1 MLFYKTDKLEQLYL
15 FYIILC
21 IVVYILGSI
30 TVPLMEIDS
39 VQYANISREML
50 LNKSFLQIFDQG
62 KDYLDKPP
70 LLFWVS
76 ALSMYIFGINDIAF
90 RIPSILMAVLAIY
103 STYKF
108 TLLYYTK
115 EIALLAALVLASSQ
129 AMFLITHDLRTD
141 TMLMAWVI
149 LGIWQFS
156 SWLFTKKWISFI
168 ISFAAIAFG
177 MMTKGPIAL
186 MVPIFSFAP
195 HFLIHRNF
203 KLFFKWE
210 YLIGVL
216 IILILLIPMD
226 IGLYQQFDLHP
237 EKVMYEKTGTSGIRF
252 FYWTQSFGR
261 ITGES
266 VWHENDHFLFL
277 FENLLWGFLPWILF
291 FIIGLLL
298 EFYTIIKNKFRLQSH
313 EEWISTPGFLITYTA
328 LGISNYQLP
337 HYIYIVLPFASII
350 AAKYI
355 YSLITINENKQLK
368 NTLSIINGI
377 LFSLVL
383 FILIVL
389 LVIPFNL
396 NYYLIIIAFLI
407 FVTIFGYS
415 IYKQKKLIPN
425 TIHFALFT
433 ILITNLLLNA
443 FFYPKLLEYQ
453 LGNSVTKYIN
463 AKKIDKNNFY
473 LYKIYGERSLDF
485 YSNYSFQIIEDEKAL
500 KPADYLL
507 ISNKLITKDLLT
519 KFNTI
524 ETIAA
529 FHVSTLNA
537 KFLNPK
543 TRNSALDYYYI
554 LQKK

>member
-1 MLFYKTDKLEQLYL
+1 M
-15 FYIILC
+15 
-21 IVVYILGSI
+21 
-30 TVPLMEIDS
+30 
-39 VQYANISREML
+39 
-50 LNKSFLQIFDQG
+50 
-62 KDYLDKPP
+62 
-70 LLFWVS
+70 
-76 ALSMYIFGINDIAF
+76 
-90 RIPSILMAVLAIY
+90 
-103 STYKF
+103 
-108 TLLYYTK
+108 
-115 EIALLAALVLASSQ
+115 
-129 AMFLITHDLRTD
+129 
-141 TMLMAWVI
+141 
-149 LGIWQFS
+149 
-156 SWLFTKKWISFI
+156 
-168 ISFAAIAFG
+168 
-177 MMTKGPIAL
+177 
-186 MVPIFSFAP
+186 
-195 HFLIHRNF
+195 
-203 KLFFKWE
+203 
-210 YLIGVL
+210 
-216 IILILLIPMD
+216 
-226 IGLYQQFDLHP
+226 
-237 EKVMYEKTGTSGIRF
+237 
-252 FYWTQSFGR
+252 
-261 ITGES
+261 
-266 VWHENDHFLFL
+266 
-277 FENLLWGFLPWILF
+277 GFLPWILF
-291 FIIGLLL
+291 FIIGLVL

-368 NTLSIINGI
+368 NILSIINSI

-396 NYYLIIIAFLI
+396 NYYLIIITLLI
-407 FVTIFGYS
+407 FILIFGYT
-415 IYKQKKLIPN
+415 IYKQRKLIPN

-433 ILITNLLLNA
+433 ILITNLLLNV

-463 AKKIDKNNFY
+463 AKKIDKKNFY

-507 ISNKLITKDLLT
+507 ISNKLINKDMLS

-524 ETIAA
+524 EIISA

-543 TRNSALDYYYI
+543 TRNNALDYYYI

>member
-1 MLFYKTDKLEQLYL
+1 MFFYKTDKLEQQYL

-21 IVVYILGSI
+21 IVVYIIGSI

-90 RIPSILMAVLAIY
+90 RLPSILMAVLAIY

-108 TLLYYTK
+108 TILYYSK

-156 SWLFTKKWISFI
+156 SWLFTKKWISLITAFV
-168 ISFAAIAFG
+168 AVAFG

-186 MVPIFSFAP
+186 MVPIFSFVP

-203 KLFFKWE
+203 KLLFKWE
-210 YLIGVL
+210 YLVGVI
-216 IILILLIPMD
+216 IILVLLIPMD

-237 EKVMYEKTGTSGIRF
+237 EKVMYEKTGTSGLRF

-291 FIIGLLL
+291 FIIGLVL
-298 EFYTIIKNKFRLQSH
+298 ELYTILKNKFRLQSH
-313 EEWISTPGFLITYTA
+313 EEWISIPGFLITYTA

-337 HYIYIVLPFASII
+337 HYIYVVLPFVSII
-350 AAKYI
+350 AAKSI
-355 YSLITINENKQLK
+355 YSLITVNENKILK
-368 NTLSIINGI
+368 NIISVINSI

-383 FILIVL
+383 CILFVL
-389 LVIPFNL
+389 LVIPFGL
-396 NYYLIIIAFLI
+396 NYYLISITVLI
-407 FVTIFGYS
+407 FIIIFGYS
-415 IYKQKKLIPN
+415 IYKQKQLIPN

-433 ILITNLLLNA
+433 ILVTNLLLNV

-463 AKKIDKNNFY
+463 TKKIDKNNFY

-485 YSNYSFQIIEDEKAL
+485 YSNYSFQIVDDEKAL

>member
-1 MLFYKTDKLEQLYL
+1 
-15 FYIILC
+15 
-21 IVVYILGSI
+21 
-30 TVPLMEIDS
+30 MEIDS

-50 LNKSFLQIFDQG
+50 LNKNFLQVYDQG

-70 LLFWVS
+70 LLFWLN

-90 RIPSILMAVLAIY
+90 RLPSILLAVLAIY

-108 TLLYYTK
+108 TLLYYIK

-149 LGIWQFS
+149 FGIWQFS
-156 SWLFTKKWISFI
+156 NWLLTKKWISLITAFM
-168 ISFAAIAFG
+168 AVAFG

-186 MVPIFSFAP
+186 MVPIFSFVP

-203 KLFFKWE
+203 KLLFKWE
-210 YLIGVL
+210 YLIGL
-216 IILILLIPMD
+216 IIIIVLLIPMD

-237 EKVMYEKTGTSGIRF
+237 EKIMYEKTGTSGLRF

-266 VWHENDHFLFL
+266 VWHENGYFFFL

-291 FIIGLLL
+291 FIIGLVL
-298 EFYTIIKNKFRLQSH
+298 EFYNTIKNKFRIQGH
-313 EEWISTPGFLITYTA
+313 QEWISTPGFLITYTA

-350 AAKYI
+350 TAKYI
-355 YSLITINENKQLK
+355 YSLITINENKK
-368 NTLSIINGI
+368 FRNTLSIINGI

-396 NYYLIIIAFLI
+396 NYYLISILFIIFI
-407 FVTIFGYS
+407 IVFGYS
-415 IYKQKKLIPN
+415 IYKQKQLIPK
-425 TIHFALFT
+425 TIQFAVFT
-433 ILITNLLLNA
+433 ILITNLLLNV

-463 AKKIDKNNFY
+463 IKKIDKKNFY
-473 LYKIYGERSLDF
+473 LYKLYGERSLDF
-485 YSNYSFQIIEDEKAL
+485 YSNYSFQIIEDAKVL

-507 ISNKLITKDLLT
+507 ISNKLVNKDILLN
-519 KFNTI
+519 FNSI
-524 ETIAA
+524 DTIAA

-537 KFLNPK
+537 AFLNPK
-543 TRNSALDYYYI
+543 TRNSALDYYFI

>member
-1 MLFYKTDKLEQLYL
+1 MFFYKTGKLEQQYL

-21 IVVYILGSI
+21 IVVYIIGSI

-50 LNKSFLQIFDQG
+50 LNKSFLQVYDQG

-70 LLFWVS
+70 LLFWFNAS
-76 ALSMYIFGINDIAF
+76 SMYIFGINDIAF
-90 RIPSILMAVLAIY
+90 RLPSIFMAVLAIY

-108 TLLYYTK
+108 TLLYYAK

-156 SWLFTKKWISFI
+156 NWLFTKKWISLILAFV
-168 ISFAAIAFG
+168 AVAFG

-186 MVPIFSFAP
+186 MVPIFSFVP
-195 HFLIHRNF
+195 HFLMHRNF
-203 KLFFKWE
+203 KLLFKWE

-237 EKVMYEKTGTSGIRF
+237 EKIMYEKSGTSGLRF

-266 VWHENDHFLFL
+266 VWHENGYFFFL

-291 FIIGLLL
+291 FIIGLVL
-298 EFYTIIKNKFRLQSH
+298 EFYNTIKNKFHVQGH

-355 YSLITINENKQLK
+355 YSLITINENKKLR
-368 NTLSIINGI
+368 NILSIINGI

-396 NYYLIIIAFLI
+396 NYYLISILFIIFI
-407 FVTIFGYS
+407 IVFGYS
-415 IYKQKKLIPN
+415 IYKQKQLIPK
-425 TIHFALFT
+425 TIQFAVFT
-433 ILITNLLLNA
+433 ILITNLLLNV

-463 AKKIDKNNFY
+463 TYKIDKKNFY
-473 LYKIYGERSLDF
+473 LFKLYGERSLDF
-485 YSNYSFQIIEDEKAL
+485 YSNYSFQIIEEAKVL

-507 ISNKLITKDLLT
+507 ISNKLINKDILQ
-519 KFNTI
+519 KFNTVD
-524 ETIAA
+524 TIAA

-537 KFLNPK
+537 AFLNPK

>member
-1 MLFYKTDKLEQLYL
+1 MFLYKTDKLEQLYL

-21 IVVYILGSI
+21 IVVYIIGSI

-76 ALSMYIFGINDIAF
+76 ALSMYIFGINDVAF
-90 RIPSILMAVLAIY
+90 RLPSILMAVLAIY

-115 EIALLAALVLASSQ
+115 EIALLASIVLASSQ

-168 ISFAAIAFG
+168 TAFVAIAFG

-203 KLFFKWE
+203 KLLFKWE

-237 EKVMYEKTGTSGIRF
+237 EKIMYEKIGTSGIRF

-266 VWHENDHFLFL
+266 VWHENDYFFFL
-277 FENLLWGFLPWILF
+277 FENLIWGFLPWILF

-298 EFYTIIKNKFRLQSH
+298 EFYTILKNKFRINSK

-355 YSLITINENKQLK
+355 YSLITMNENKQLK

-415 IYKQKKLIPN
+415 IYKQKKLISN

-433 ILITNLLLNA
+433 ILITNLLLNV

-463 AKKIDKNNFY
+463 TKKIDKNNFY

-507 ISNKLITKDLLT
+507 ISNKLINKDMLS

>member
-1 MLFYKTDKLEQLYL
+1 MFFYKTDKLEQQYL

-21 IVVYILGSI
+21 IVVYIIGSI

-90 RIPSILMAVLAIY
+90 RLPSILMAVLAIY

-108 TLLYYTK
+108 TILYYSK

-156 SWLFTKKWISFI
+156 SWLFTKKWISLITAFV
-168 ISFAAIAFG
+168 AVAFG

-186 MVPIFSFAP
+186 MVPIFSFVP

-203 KLFFKWE
+203 KLLFKWE
-210 YLIGVL
+210 YLVGVI
-216 IILILLIPMD
+216 IILVLLIPMD

-237 EKVMYEKTGTSGIRF
+237 EKVMYEKTGTSGLRF

-266 VWHENDHFLFL
+266 VWHENDYFFFL
-277 FENLLWGFLPWILF
+277 FENLIWGFLPWILF
-291 FIIGLLL
+291 FIIGLVL
-298 EFYTIIKNKFRLQSH
+298 ELYTILKNKFRIQSH
-313 EEWISTPGFLITYTA
+313 EEWISIPGFLITYTA

-337 HYIYIVLPFASII
+337 HYIYVVLPFVSII
-350 AAKYI
+350 AAKSI
-355 YSLITINENKQLK
+355 YSLITVNENKILK
-368 NTLSIINGI
+368 NIISVINSI

-383 FILIVL
+383 CILFVL
-389 LVIPFNL
+389 LVIPFGL
-396 NYYLIIIAFLI
+396 NYYLISITVLI
-407 FVTIFGYS
+407 FIIIFGYS
-415 IYKQKKLIPN
+415 IYKQKQLIPN

-433 ILITNLLLNA
+433 ILITNLLLNV

-463 AKKIDKNNFY
+463 TYKIDKNNFY

-485 YSNYSFQIIEDEKAL
+485 YSNYSFQIVDDEKAL

-519 KFNTI
+519 KFKTI

>member
-1 MLFYKTDKLEQLYL
+1 MFFKKYDHLTNSYL
-15 FYIILC
+15 FFIILC
-21 IVVYILGSI
+21 IIVYIVGCI
-30 TVPLMEIDS
+30 TIPLMEIDS
-39 VQYANISREML
+39 VQYANITREML
-50 LNKSFLQIFDQG
+50 QNKSFLQIFDQG

-70 LLFWVS
+70 MLFWMS
-76 ALSMYIFGINDIAF
+76 AISMYFFGINDFAF
-90 RIPSILMAVLAIY
+90 RMPSIIMAIIAIY

-108 TLLYYTK
+108 TKLYYAK
-115 EIALLAALVLASSQ
+115 ELALLSALVLASSQ
-129 AMFLITHDLRTD
+129 AMFLITHDVRTD
-141 TMLMAWVI
+141 TMLMGWVI

-156 SWLFTKKWISFI
+156 HWLKYKNGASFI
-168 ISFAAIAFG
+168 WAFIAIAFG

-186 MVPIFSFAP
+186 MVPVFSFVP
-195 HFLIHRNF
+195 HLLVHNNY
-203 KLFFKWE
+203 KLLFRWE
-210 YLIGVL
+210 YLIGLL
-216 IILILLIPMD
+216 IIIVLLIPMD

-237 EKVMYEKTGTSGIRF
+237 EKIMYDKTGTSGLRF

-266 VWHENDHFLFL
+266 VWHENGYFFFL
-277 FENLLWGFLPWILF
+277 FENLIWGFLPWILF
-291 FIIGLLL
+291 FIIGLVL
-298 EFYTIIKNKFRLQSH
+298 EFYTILKNKFRLQSH

-337 HYIYIVLPFASII
+337 HYIYIVLPFVSII
-350 AAKYI
+350 AAKNI
-355 YSLITINENKQLK
+355 YSLITINENKILR
-368 NTLSIINGI
+368 NSISVINGI

-383 FILIVL
+383 CILFIL
-389 LVIPFNL
+389 LVIPFSL
-396 NYYLIIIAFLI
+396 NYYLIIITLLI
-407 FVTIFGYS
+407 FTLIFGYS
-415 IYKQKKLIPN
+415 IYKQRKLIPN

-433 ILITNLLLNA
+433 ILITNLLLNV

-463 AKKIDKNNFY
+463 TYKIDKKNFY
-473 LYKIYGERSLDF
+473 LYKIHGERSLDF
-485 YSNYSFQIIEDEKAL
+485 YSNYSFQIIEDAKVL

-507 ISNKLITKDLLT
+507 ISNNLTTKDLLT
-519 KFNTI
+519 NFNTI
-524 ETIAA
+524 DTIAA

>member
-1 MLFYKTDKLEQLYL
+1 MLFYKTNKLEQLYL

-21 IVVYILGSI
+21 IVVYIIGSI

-108 TLLYYTK
+108 TRLYYAK

-156 SWLFTKKWISFI
+156 SWLFTKKWISLITAFV
-168 ISFAAIAFG
+168 AVAFG

-186 MVPIFSFAP
+186 MVPIFSFVP

-203 KLFFKWE
+203 KLLFKWE
-210 YLIGVL
+210 YLVGVL
-216 IILILLIPMD
+216 IILVLLIPMD

-237 EKVMYEKTGTSGIRF
+237 EKVMYEKTGTSGLRF

-266 VWHENDHFLFL
+266 VWHENGYFFFL
-277 FENLLWGFLPWILF
+277 FENLIWGFLPWILF
-291 FIIGLLL
+291 FIIGLVQ
-298 EFYTIIKNKFRLQSH
+298 EFYTIIKNKFRIQSH
-313 EEWISTPGFLITYTA
+313 EEWISIPGFLITYTA

-355 YSLITINENKQLK
+355 YSLITVNQNKILR
-368 NTLSIINGI
+368 NSISIMNGI

-383 FILIVL
+383 IILVVL
-389 LVIPFNL
+389 LTIPFKL
-396 NYYLIIIAFLI
+396 NYYTIVINLFIFL
-407 FVTIFGYS
+407 TIFWYS
-415 IYKQKKLIPN
+415 NFKQKQILPK
-425 TIHFALFT
+425 TIQFALFT
-433 ILITNLLLNA
+433 ILITNLLLNV

-463 AKKIDKNNFY
+463 TKKIDKKNFY

-500 KPADYLL
+500 KPSDYLL
-507 ISNKLITKDLLT
+507 ISNKLTTKDMLS

-524 ETIAA
+524 EIISA

>member
-1 MLFYKTDKLEQLYL
+1 MFFKKYDHLTNSYL
-15 FYIILC
+15 FFIILC
-21 IVVYILGSI
+21 IIVYIVGCI

-50 LNKSFLQIFDQG
+50 QNKSFLQIFDQG

-70 LLFWVS
+70 MLFWMS
-76 ALSMYIFGINDIAF
+76 AISMYFFGINDFAF
-90 RIPSILMAVLAIY
+90 RMPSIIMAIIAIY

-108 TLLYYTK
+108 TKLYYAK
-115 EIALLAALVLASSQ
+115 ELALLSALVLASSQ
-129 AMFLITHDLRTD
+129 AMFLITHDVRTD
-141 TMLMAWVI
+141 TMLMGWVI

-156 SWLFTKKWISFI
+156 HWLKYKNGASFMWAFI
-168 ISFAAIAFG
+168 AIAFG

-186 MVPIFSFAP
+186 MVPVFSFVP
-195 HFLIHRNF
+195 HLLVHKNS
-203 KLFFKWE
+203 KLLFRWE
-210 YLIGVL
+210 YLIGLL
-216 IILILLIPMD
+216 IIIVLLIPMD

-237 EKVMYEKTGTSGIRF
+237 EKVMYEKTGTSGLRF

-266 VWHENDHFLFL
+266 VWHENDYFFFL
-277 FENLLWGFLPWILF
+277 FENLIWGFLPWILF
-291 FIIGLLL
+291 FIIGLVQEL
-298 EFYTIIKNKFRLQSH
+298 YTILKNKFRINCK

-337 HYIYIVLPFASII
+337 HYIYIVLPFVSII
-350 AAKYI
+350 AAKNI
-355 YSLITINENKQLK
+355 YSLIIINENKTLK

-383 FILIVL
+383 CILFVL
-389 LVIPFNL
+389 LVFSFSL
-396 NYYLIIIAFLI
+396 NYYLIIITLLI
-407 FVTIFGYS
+407 FTLIFGYS
-415 IYKQKKLIPN
+415 IYKQRKLIPN

-433 ILITNLLLNA
+433 ILITNLLLNI

-463 AKKIDKNNFY
+463 TYKIDKKNFY
-473 LYKIYGERSLDF
+473 LYKIHGERSLDF
-485 YSNYSFQIIEDEKAL
+485 YSNYSFQIIEDAKVL

-507 ISNKLITKDLLT
+507 ISTIHTTKDLLT
-519 KFNTI
+519 NFNTI
-524 ETIAA
+524 DTITA

>member
-1 MLFYKTDKLEQLYL
+1 MLFDKKDKLENIYL

-21 IVVYILGSI
+21 IVVYVIGSI

>member
-1 MLFYKTDKLEQLYL
+1 MFLYKTDKLEQLYI

-21 IVVYILGSI
+21 IVVYIIGSI

-76 ALSMYIFGINDIAF
+76 ALSMHIFGINDIAF

-168 ISFAAIAFG
+168 IAFTAIAFG

-203 KLFFKWE
+203 KLLFKWE

-237 EKVMYEKTGTSGIRF
+237 EKVMYEKTGTSGLRF

-266 VWHENDHFLFL
+266 VWHENDYFFFL

-298 EFYTIIKNKFRLQSH
+298 EFYTIIKNKFRLQSQ

-355 YSLITINENKQLK
+355 YSLITMNENKQLK

-377 LFSLVL
+377 LFILVL

-415 IYKQKKLIPN
+415 IYKQKKLISN

-433 ILITNLLLNA
+433 ILITNLLLNV

-507 ISNKLITKDLLT
+507 ISNKLINKDMLS

-529 FHVSTLNA
+529 FVKEKFPMLGGAVNQIFKSA
-537 KFLNPK
+537 K
-543 TRNSALDYYYI
+543 
-554 LQKK
+554 

>member
-1 MLFYKTDKLEQLYL
+1 MLFDKKDKLENIYL

-21 IVVYILGSI
+21 IVVYIIGSI

-70 LLFWVS
+70 MLFWFS

-103 STYKF
+103 STYRF
-108 TLLYYTK
+108 AMLYYVK
-115 EIALLAALVLASSQ
+115 EIALLAALALASSQ

-156 SWLFTKKWISFI
+156 SWLFTKKWISLITAFV
-168 ISFAAIAFG
+168 AVGFG
-177 MMTKGPIAL
+177 MMTKGPIAI
-186 MVPIFSFAP
+186 MVPIFSFVP

-203 KLFFKWE
+203 KLLFKWE
-210 YLIGVL
+210 YLVGVL
-216 IILILLIPMD
+216 IILVLLIPMD

-237 EKVMYEKTGTSGIRF
+237 EKVMYEKTGTSGLRF

-266 VWHENDHFLFL
+266 VWHENGYFFFL
-277 FENLLWGFLPWILF
+277 FENLIWGFLPWILF
-291 FIIGLLL
+291 FIIGLVQ
-298 EFYTIIKNKFRLQSH
+298 EFYTIIKNKFRIQSH
-313 EEWISTPGFLITYTA
+313 EEWISIPGFLITYTA

-337 HYIYIVLPFASII
+337 HYIYVVLPFISII
-350 AAKYI
+350 AAKSI
-355 YSLITINENKQLK
+355 YSLITVNENKILR
-368 NTLSIINGI
+368 NSISVMNGI
-377 LFSLVL
+377 LFSLVII
-383 FILIVL
+383 ILVVL
-389 LVIPFNL
+389 LVIPFSL
-396 NYYLIIIAFLI
+396 NYYLISITVLI
-407 FVTIFGYS
+407 FIIIFGYS
-415 IYKQKKLIPN
+415 IYKQKQLIPK

-433 ILITNLLLNA
+433 ILVTNLLLNV

-463 AKKIDKNNFY
+463 VKKIDKKNFY

-485 YSNYSFQIIEDEKAL
+485 YSNYSFKIIEDANAL
-500 KPADYLL
+500 KTADYLL
-507 ISNKLITKDLLT
+507 LSNKLITKDLLT
-519 KFNTI
+519 KFDTI

-543 TRNSALDYYYI
+543 TRDSALDYYYI

>member
-1 MLFYKTDKLEQLYL
+1 MFFYKTDKLEQLYL

-21 IVVYILGSI
+21 IVVYIIGSI

-108 TLLYYTK
+108 TRLYYAK

-156 SWLFTKKWISFI
+156 SWLFTKKWISLITAFV
-168 ISFAAIAFG
+168 AVAFG

-186 MVPIFSFAP
+186 MVPIFSFVP

-203 KLFFKWE
+203 KLLFKWE
-210 YLIGVL
+210 YLVGVL
-216 IILILLIPMD
+216 IILVLLIPMD

-237 EKVMYEKTGTSGIRF
+237 EKVMYEKTGTSGLRF

-266 VWHENDHFLFL
+266 VWHENGYFFFL
-277 FENLLWGFLPWILF
+277 FENLIWGFLPWILF
-291 FIIGLLL
+291 FIIGLVQ
-298 EFYTIIKNKFRLQSH
+298 EFYTIIKNKFRIQSH
-313 EEWISTPGFLITYTA
+313 EEWISIPGFLITYTA

-337 HYIYIVLPFASII
+337 HYIYVVLPFVSII
-350 AAKYI
+350 AAKSI
-355 YSLITINENKQLK
+355 YSLITVNQNKILR
-368 NTLSIINGI
+368 NSISIMNGI

-383 FILIVL
+383 IILVVL
-389 LVIPFNL
+389 LTIPFKL
-396 NYYLIIIAFLI
+396 NYYTIVINLFIFL
-407 FVTIFGYS
+407 TIFWYS
-415 IYKQKKLIPN
+415 NFKQKQILPK
-425 TIHFALFT
+425 TIQFALFT
-433 ILITNLLLNA
+433 ILITNLLLNV

-463 AKKIDKNNFY
+463 TKKIDKKNFY

-500 KPADYLL
+500 KPSDYLL
-507 ISNKLITKDLLT
+507 ISNKLTTKDMLS

-524 ETIAA
+524 EIISA

-537 KFLNPK
+537 NFLNPK

>member
-1 MLFYKTDKLEQLYL
+1 MLFNKTGKLENTYL

-21 IVVYILGSI
+21 IVVYIIGSI
-30 TVPLMEIDS
+30 TIPLMEIDS

-70 LLFWVS
+70 MLFWTS
-76 ALSMYIFGINDIAF
+76 ALSMYFFGINDIAF
-90 RIPSILMAVLAIY
+90 RLPSIFMVILAIY

-115 EIALLAALVLASSQ
+115 EIALIAALVLASSQ
-129 AMFLITHDLRTD
+129 AMFLITHDLKAD

-156 SWLFTKKWISFI
+156 NWLFTKKWGSLIMAFV
-168 ISFAAIAFG
+168 AVAFG

-186 MVPIFSFAP
+186 MVPIFSFVP

-203 KLFFKWE
+203 KLLFKWE
-210 YLIGVL
+210 YLVGVL
-216 IILILLIPMD
+216 IILVLLIPMD

-237 EKVMYEKTGTSGIRF
+237 EKIMYEKTGTSGLRF

-266 VWHENDHFLFL
+266 VWHENDYFFFL
-277 FENLLWGFLPWILF
+277 FENLIWGFLPWTLF
-291 FIIGLLL
+291 FIIGLVQ
-298 EFYTIIKNKFRLQSH
+298 EFYSLIKNKFRIQSH
-313 EEWISTPGFLITYTA
+313 EEWITIPGFLITYTA

-337 HYIYIVLPFASII
+337 HYIYVVLPFVCII
-350 AAKYI
+350 AAKSI
-355 YSLITINENKQLK
+355 YSLITVNENKILK
-368 NTLSIINGI
+368 NSISVINAI

-383 FILIVL
+383 IILVVL
-389 LVIPFNL
+389 LVIPFKL
-396 NYYLIIIAFLI
+396 NYYTITINLFIFL
-407 FVTIFGYS
+407 TIFWYS
-415 IYKQKKLIPN
+415 NFKQKQVLPRI
-425 TIHFALFT
+425 IQFALFT
-433 ILITNLLLNA
+433 ILVTNLLLNV

-453 LGNSVTKYIN
+453 LGNSVTKYIQTN
-463 AKKIDKNNFY
+463 KIDKKNFY

-485 YSNYSFQIIEDEKAL
+485 YSNYSFQIIEDANAL
-500 KPADYLL
+500 KTADYLL
-507 ISNKLITKDLLT
+507 IANKLITKDLLT
-519 KFNTI
+519 NFNTI
-524 ETIAA
+524 ETISA

-537 KFLNPK
+537 AFLNPK
-543 TRNSALDYYYI
+543 TRDSALDYYSI

>member
-1 MLFYKTDKLEQLYL
+1 MLFNKTGKLEITYL

-21 IVVYILGSI
+21 IVVYIIGSI

-70 LLFWVS
+70 MLFWTS

-90 RIPSILMAVLAIY
+90 RLPSIFMAILAIY

-108 TLLYYTK
+108 TMLYYAK

-129 AMFLITHDLRTD
+129 AMFLITHDLKAD

-156 SWLFTKKWISFI
+156 NWLFTKKWVSLIMAFV
-168 ISFAAIAFG
+168 AVAFG

-203 KLFFKWE
+203 KLLFKWE
-210 YLIGVL
+210 YLVGVI
-216 IILILLIPMD
+216 IILVLLIPMD

-237 EKVMYEKTGTSGIRF
+237 EKIMYEKTGTSGLRF

-266 VWHENDHFLFL
+266 VWHENDYFFFL
-277 FENLLWGFLPWILF
+277 FENLIWGFLPWTLF
-291 FIIGLLL
+291 FIIGLVQ
-298 EFYTIIKNKFRLQSH
+298 EFYSLIKNKFRIQSH
-313 EEWISTPGFLITYTA
+313 EEWITIPGFLITYTA

-337 HYIYIVLPFASII
+337 HYIYVVLPFVCII
-350 AAKYI
+350 AAKSI
-355 YSLITINENKQLK
+355 YSLITVNENKILK
-368 NTLSIINGI
+368 NSISVINAI

-383 FILIVL
+383 IILVVL
-389 LVIPFNL
+389 LVIPFKL
-396 NYYLIIIAFLI
+396 NYYTITINLFIFL
-407 FVTIFGYS
+407 TIFWYS
-415 IYKQKKLIPN
+415 NFKQKQVLPRI
-425 TIHFALFT
+425 IQFALFT
-433 ILITNLLLNA
+433 ILVTNILLNV

-453 LGNSVTKYIN
+453 LGNSVTKYIQTN
-463 AKKIDKNNFY
+463 KIDKKNFY

-485 YSNYSFQIIEDEKAL
+485 YSNYSFQIIEDANAL
-500 KPADYLL
+500 KTADYLL
-507 ISNKLITKDLLT
+507 IANKLITKDLLT
-519 KFNTI
+519 YFNTI
-524 ETIAA
+524 ETISA

-537 KFLNPK
+537 AFLNPK
-543 TRNSALDYYYI
+543 TRDSALDYYSI

>member
-1 MLFYKTDKLEQLYL
+1 MLFNKTGKLENIYL
-15 FYIILC
+15 FYIVLC
-21 IVVYILGSI
+21 VVVYIIGSI

-70 LLFWVS
+70 MLFWTS

-108 TLLYYTK
+108 TMLYYAK

-129 AMFLITHDLRTD
+129 AMFLITHDLKAD

-156 SWLFTKKWISFI
+156 NWLFTKKWVSLIMAFV
-168 ISFAAIAFG
+168 AVAFG

-186 MVPIFSFAP
+186 MVPIFSFVP

-203 KLFFKWE
+203 KLLFKWE
-210 YLIGVL
+210 YLVGVI
-216 IILILLIPMD
+216 IILVLLIPMD

-237 EKVMYEKTGTSGIRF
+237 EKIMYEKTGTSGLRF

-266 VWHENDHFLFL
+266 VWHENDYFFFL
-277 FENLLWGFLPWILF
+277 FENLIWGFLPWTLF
-291 FIIGLLL
+291 FIIGLVQ
-298 EFYTIIKNKFRLQSH
+298 EFYSLIKNKFRIQSH
-313 EEWISTPGFLITYTA
+313 EEWITIPGFLITYTA

-337 HYIYIVLPFASII
+337 HYIYVVLPFVCII
-350 AAKYI
+350 AAKSI
-355 YSLITINENKQLK
+355 YSLITVNENKILK
-368 NTLSIINGI
+368 NSISVINAI

-383 FILIVL
+383 IILVVL
-389 LVIPFNL
+389 LVIPFKL
-396 NYYLIIIAFLI
+396 NYYTITINLFIFL
-407 FVTIFGYS
+407 TIFWYS
-415 IYKQKKLIPN
+415 NFKQKQVLPRI
-425 TIHFALFT
+425 IQFALFT
-433 ILITNLLLNA
+433 ILVTNLLLNV

-453 LGNSVTKYIN
+453 LGNSVTMYIQTN
-463 AKKIDKNNFY
+463 KIDKKNFY

-485 YSNYSFQIIEDEKAL
+485 YSNYSFQIIEDANAL
-500 KPADYLL
+500 KTADYLL
-507 ISNKLITKDLLT
+507 IANKLITKDLLT
-519 KFNTI
+519 NFNTI
-524 ETIAA
+524 ETISA

-537 KFLNPK
+537 AFLNPK
-543 TRNSALDYYYI
+543 TRDSALDYYSI